1 MNVKPNIKL
10 YGSVECHKTQYYQ
23 LLFEEFGLSYEFLDV
38 KQNESHA
45 EELRG
50 LYENKKLNFPT
61 ITLGK
66 KKLRNPTKEDL
77 MKWLDKLSP
86 NRNSFEV

>member
-10 YGSVECHKTQYYQ
+10 YGSVECHKTQNYQ

-61 ITLGK
+61 IKEYSSLENTRFWVKAMMFLKCREK
-66 KKLRNPTKEDL
+66 KNLLKKH
-77 MKWLDKLSP
+77 
-86 NRNSFEV
+86 